1 MVEKL
6 AREPLP
12 ELSDEMSP
20 ETRPDVAPTMFV
32 RPADVPEPL
41 VPLRSG
47 MDITKLH
54 RMWSS
59 LSPSGPAPHIA
70 TWRRVVR
77 RGRTY
82 VNRGLG
88 NPDRELMADL
98 IRSVDA
104 VAARCDELADR
115 LSNQHV
121 IVADMAN
128 IFGEDLTRLRA
139 ELARTVERAPAPP
152 SAGADR
158 P

>member
-1 MVEKL
+1 MEKL

-12 ELSDEMSP
+12 ELSDEPSAP
-20 ETRPDVAPTMFV
+20 RTDHPPTMFL

-41 VPLRSG
+41 TPIRSG
-47 MDITKLH
+47 PDLAQLH
-54 RMWSS
+54 RAWSALS
-59 LSPSGPAPHIA
+59 LSGPQPL
-70 TWRRVVR
+70 TSLWRRLLR
-77 RGRTY
+77 RSRTY

-88 NPDRELMADL
+88 NPDRALMADV

-115 LSNQHV
+115 LASQHV
-121 IVADMAN
+121 VVADVAT

-139 ELARTVERAPAPP
+139 ELARLAERASAPP
-152 SAGADR
+152 AAGLDR